1 MRILHISDLHIRNG
15 RYHDEYRSAFADLK
29 RQAEELQP
37 DLIINTGDS
46 VHAKTSISPE
56 LIDDVA
62 AHMRDMSTVA
72 PYWLIL
78 GNHDLNLNNR
88 DRTDA
93 ISPIVRALK
102 GSTQH
107 EVYLLDDGPELGLNE
122 PFWWEKQGDEA
133 SKDFW
138 HFDIR
143 GRRDPSKFEINPEKI
158 NIGLFHGSISGC
170 TTDIGF
176 TIEEGEAEVSQFDK
190 MDFVLMGDIH
200 KRQSF
205 RSGRM
210 QYPGSLIQQNYGE
223 ELEKGFLLWDIHS
236 KNDFG
241 VGFHPVTAPNRFY
254 TVQVPASLDISG
266 VDVPRGSR
274 IRVQM
279 DTELSPSRRWE
290 LEKALQERFEP
301 REVITSDISDER
313 KVDSAPDIDD
323 MVGSRDDLMVDY
335 LTKRGLE
342 PSLIESVMTRFSA
355 YERSLLED
363 ETAHGTTWKL
373 KRLSWDNMMNY
384 GEGNVIDF
392 TKLSGIV
399 GIFGPNSVGKS
410 SIFDVMDEAL
420 FDKLAKDVPRNVDL
434 VNDNKDFGQMDVQF
448 ESNGRSYSI
457 ERKIERLEYGQRK
470 LAETKQ
476 WGKTSL
482 EFSSIDENL
491 NGGSRP
497 DTEKAIRAIIGSFE
511 DFALTSMVSQNP
523 IFGLPGGGD
532 IINCRE
538 TDRRKILFRF
548 LDLNVFEQVGA
559 AAKDDLK
566 ALMGKLK
573 GLDLEKLREGLLEL
587 TTSRANVHNFID
599 SKKIEL
605 QSFDDVVASTKTL
618 LTDLD
623 DADKLYRRKAE
634 LTDNIGGVSA
644 SLSTFRKQLTAF
656 DDRLSNRIDALAKHL
671 EVEPFSPEVSLDDIT
686 KEMESVQVHHAS
698 LNIELSQNKQKL
710 TSGKKSLL
718 TLEGIPCEGKFPTCR
733 FISEASEFL
742 DVRAMVERAVEAL
755 VYDVET
761 ADLKLSTLK
770 SLGIMHKDT
779 ADWLQAKSARELEVS
794 EARTQQLKCQNEV
807 DRRIERLTA
816 LEIEHA
822 GVDEKLKDCPPER
835 LTELTL
841 QLKKYEKLC
850 LAARGEIDAA
860 LMEIGGMSAQI
871 SKVERDIESLSGLS
885 NEAQILE
892 QLIEMCGKSGLAYKI
907 LTIALPVINSEI
919 AKILSGVVNF
929 TVFFNEDPDDQTVTL
944 YIRYGDYKSRPLSLG
959 GGAEK
964 FISSLAV
971 RSALL
976 NISALPKTDILIID
990 EGFGKLDPEHL
1001 EALHRMFEYLRGA
1014 FQTVFVISHVDM
1026 MKDIVDHTL
1035 EITSC
1040 DRYAHVELQ

>member
-1 MRILHISDLHIRNG
+1 MRILHISDLHLRNEKY
-15 RYHDEYRSAFADLK
+15 RAEYKEALANLE
-29 RQAEELQP
+29 RQAKELGP
-37 DLIINTGDS
+37 DLIINTGDTA
-46 VHAKTSISPE
+46 HAKLSISPE
-56 LIDDVA
+56 LVDDVA
-62 AHMRDMSTVA
+62 GHFRGMASVA
-72 PYWLIL
+72 PYWVIL
-78 GNHDLNLNNR
+78 GNHDLNLNNKG
-88 DRTDA
+88 RTDA

-102 GSTQH
+102 GGTHH
-107 EVYLLDDGPELGLNE
+107 EIVLLDDGPGWGPNSSY
-122 PFWWEKQGDEA
+122 WWETASDEA

-138 HFDIR
+138 HYDIR
-143 GRRDPSKFEINPEKI
+143 GRRDPSKFEIDPKRI
-158 NIGLFHGSISGC
+158 NIGLYHGSISGC
-170 TTDIGF
+170 VTDIGF
-176 TIEEGEAEVSQFDK
+176 TMEEGEAEVSKFDR

-205 RSGRM
+205 RGGRM

-223 ELEKGFLLWDIHS
+223 ELVKGFLLWDIKS
-236 KNDFG
+236 KDDFA
-241 VGFHPVTAPNRFY
+241 VDFHPVSAPNRFY
-254 TVQVPASLDISG
+254 TVQVPASLDISE
-266 VDVPRGSR
+266 VDVPKGSR
-274 IRVQM
+274 VRVLM
-279 DTELSPSRRWE
+279 DAELSPSRRWE
-290 LEKALQERFEP
+290 LEKSLQEKFEP
-301 REVITSDISDER
+301 REVITSDISEER
-313 KVDSAPDIDD
+313 KIEAPDIDD
-323 MVGSRDDLMVDY
+323 LVGSRDELMRDY
-335 LTKRGLE
+335 LTKQGLGTDI
-342 PSLIESVMTRFSA
+342 IETVMTRFAA
-355 YERSLLED
+355 YERDLVED

-373 KRLSWDNMMNY
+373 KRLAWDNMMNY

-392 TKLSGIV
+392 TKLSGVV

-434 VNDNKDFGQMDVQF
+434 VNDNKDFGHMDVQF
-448 ESNGRSYSI
+448 ESNGRPYSI

-548 LDLNVFEQVGA
+548 LDLNVFEQVGTA
-559 AAKDDLK
+559 VKDDLK
-566 ALMGKLK
+566 LLMGKLK
-573 GLDLEKLREGLLEL
+573 GLDLDKLQTKLLEL
-587 TTSRANVHNFID
+587 TTNLNCIHYFID
-599 SKKIEL
+599 LKRVEV
-605 QSFDDVVASTKTL
+605 QTFDAVISSTKSQL
-618 LTDLD
+618 ESLD
-623 DADKLYRRKAE
+623 DTDKLYKRKME
-634 LTDNIGGVSA
+634 LMDSISGVA
-644 SLSTFRKQLTAF
+644 VSLGTFRKQLKTF
-656 DDRLSNRIDALAKHL
+656 DDRLDNRIDALAKHI
-671 EVEPFSPEVSLDDIT
+671 EVKPFFPEVSLDDLA
-686 KEMESVQVHHAS
+686 KEMESAQAHHAS

-710 TSGKKSLL
+710 TSGKKSLK

-742 DVRAMVERAVEAL
+742 DAREMVEKAAASL

-770 SLGIMHKDT
+770 SLGIMHKST

-794 EARTQQLKCQNEV
+794 EAQTQQVKCQNEV
-807 DRRIERLTA
+807 DRRVERLTA

-822 GVDEKLKDCPPER
+822 GLDEKLKDCPPER
-835 LTELTL
+835 LVELKE
-841 QLKKYEKLC
+841 QLRKHEKLSL
-850 LAARGEIDAA
+850 LARNEIDTA
-860 LMEIGGMSAQI
+860 LMEIGAMSGQI
-871 SKVERDIESLSGLS
+871 SSVERDITSLSGLS
-885 NEAQILE
+885 IEANILE

-929 TVFFNEDPDDQTVTL
+929 TVFFDEDADDQTVTL

-964 FISSLAV
+964 FIASLAV

-1026 MKDIVDHTL
+1026 MKDIVDHIL

-1040 DRYAHVELQ
+1040 DGYAHVELQ